1 MCCLLACLGL
11 ILQSG
16 IRNTTLLSQI
26 PHSSLSPST
35 KPGPHPHWIH
45 STTQCQLGEEQGASR
60 PCTYKVAVCLFIY
73 LRKNVTICY
82 VARGGSF
89 LVILVRVHVI
99 AVMIIILLLLLLMVW
114 AGEDFYNL
122 ITMMGINFICFQLT
136 NDWE

>member
-1 MCCLLACLGL
+1 M
-11 ILQSG
+11 
-16 IRNTTLLSQI
+16 
-26 PHSSLSPST
+26 
-35 KPGPHPHWIH
+35 
-45 STTQCQLGEEQGASR
+45 
-60 PCTYKVAVCLFIY
+60 AVCLFIY

-99 AVMIIILLLLLLMVW
+99 AVMIIILPTIIIIVNGVGGG
-114 AGEDFYNL
+114 GEFYNL